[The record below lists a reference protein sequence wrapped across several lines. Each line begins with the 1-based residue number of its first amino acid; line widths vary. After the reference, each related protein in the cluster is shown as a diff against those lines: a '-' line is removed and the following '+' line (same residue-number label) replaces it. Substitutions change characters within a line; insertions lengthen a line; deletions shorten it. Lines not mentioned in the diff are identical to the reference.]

1 MKVLWVS
8 SKGYPLRGGAQ
19 KTAIAFLKILS
30 KKFDHKSHIYSFFP
44 IKRRL
49 LYNGVK
55 LNTFRDI
62 HELKVMVRKLEP
74 DIIISA
80 LDISHEVVRLTRI
93 FNIPCIVY
101 MPSFEYCPPNIK
113 EKKKWKVSPS
123 KDYPTKKEIKFV
135 LNGADAIVVNSHFM
149 KKRFKKQY
157 GINSKVIYPEFLKND
172 LLLSSKSLDQGDYIT
187 GVCGYPYK
195 GSDIFLNLAKTFRKE
210 KFLLVGNTDFNY
222 LQLFRKE
229 ENIKVLPFVSTKKFL
244 KMSKILLVSSQWPE
258 PFGRIA
264 VEAMAN
270 GIPTLASLTGGL
282 KEIVNCSSLGV
293 REFRNVNAWRKKLEE
308 LLSFR
313 NACELNSREG
323 KTISEKFL
331 KDSST
336 EQLNRLINTLI
347 ETKKPNFYGK
357 KVIAFCGTTK
367 EKTAYS
373 SINFKW
379 LNIFRKEKNYSV
391 LSLENPNEF
400 YNLPVDY
407 FVHHD
412 YQHNFNEVS
421 LPAEGKFIAVRTWDF
436 GKFPLNCVEKI
447 NEECDQ
453 LWVHSNWVKK
463 QAIKSGIYS
472 QKVKV
477 IPLGIDENIFKHV
490 GEKYHLPTEK
500 NFKFIFVGATVLR
513 KGIDILLQAYGQAFS
528 PEEDVC
534 LVIKDHSKDVFYSGI
549 KYKKEILNLV
559 NDKSYPE
566 LIYIDKFLSTEELAS
581 LYRACDVGVFPY
593 RAEGFSIP
601 ILETMACGVP
611 SIVPNFGACLDFCTP
626 SNSFLV
632 PVKRINVPVKGTFM
646 INTLGLR
653 EEVEEVDFCEMSV
666 DILASFLIK
675 AFHTSNDELKRKSSA
690 GVQVAHNNFKWSNSI
705 AQIKKHLEN
714 LDEYKTPLRLRIKRI
729 EMLKNRKKFEIAK
742 EIFLTR

>member
-1 MKVLWVS
+1 MKVLCITD
-8 SKGYPLRGGAQ
+8 KGYPIRGGGQ
-19 KTAIAFLKILS
+19 ITNIAFLKKLS
-30 KKFDHKSHIYSFFP
+30 EKFNYQCHLYNFFP
-44 IKRRL
+44 IKKRL
-49 LYNGVK
+49 LYGDVK
-55 LNTFRDI
+55 LNNFRDI
-62 HELKVMVRKLEP
+62 YELKIMIREFKP
-74 DIIISA
+74 DILISA
-80 LDISHEVVRLTRI
+80 MDTSHYVVKLAKLFDIPS
-93 FNIPCIVY
+93 IVY
-101 MPSFEYCPPNIK
+101 MHSFVYCPPNIK
-113 EKKKWKVSPS
+113 EKKKWKVSLS
-123 KDYPTKKEIKFV
+123 SEYPTEKEIKFV
-135 LNGADAIVVNSHFM
+135 LKEADTIVVNSHYLE
-149 KKRFKKQY
+149 KRFNKKY
-157 GINSKVIYPEFLKND
+157 GVNPQVIYPEFI
-172 LLLSSKSLDQGDYIT
+172 KSDMLVKKKSIAQGNYIT
-187 GVCGYPYK
+187 GVCGYAYK
-195 GSDIFLNLAKTFRKE
+195 GADIFLSLAKAFRGE
-210 KFLLVGNTDFNY
+210 NFLLVGNTDFNY
-222 LQLFRKE
+222 LKLFKKQ
-229 ENIKVLPFVSTKKFL
+229 ENIRVLPFVSTKKFL
-244 KMSKILLVSSQWPE
+244 KMSKIVLVPSQWAE

-293 REFRNVNAWRKKLEE
+293 REFRNVNAWRKKLEG
-308 LLSFR
+308 LLSSR

-347 ETKKPNFYGK
+347 EKKKPKFNGK
-357 KVIAFCGTTK
+357 KVIALCGTTK

-379 LNIFRKEKNYSV
+379 LNILRKEKNYSI

-421 LPAEGKFIAVRTWDF
+421 LPDEGKFVAVRTWDF
-436 GKFPLNCVEKI
+436 GKFPLNWVEKI
-447 NEECDQ
+447 NEKCDQ

-463 QAIKSGIYS
+463 QAIKSGVAS

-477 IPLGIDENIFKHV
+477 IPLGIDENVFMPI

-500 NFKFIFVGATVLR
+500 RLKFIFIGATVLR
-513 KGIDILLQAYGQAFS
+513 KGIDILLKAYRRAFN

-534 LVIKDHSKDVFYSGI
+534 LVIKDQPKDVFYSGI
-549 KYKKEILNLV
+549 KHKKEILNLV

-581 LYRACDVGVFPY
+581 LYRACNVGVFPY

-601 ILETMACGVP
+601 ILEAMACGVP

-646 INTLGLR
+646 INTLGFR
-653 EEVEEVDFCEMSV
+653 EEIEEVDFCEVPV
-666 DILASFLIK
+666 DILASFLRK
-675 AFHTSNDELKRKSSA
+675 AFHMSKNELKRKSRIGA
-690 GVQVAHNNFKWSNSI
+690 QVAHNSFKWSDSI
-705 AQIKKHLEN
+705 ALIKQHLDN
-714 LDEYKTPLRLRIKRI
+714 LDRYRTPARLGLIRLEK
-729 EMLKNRKKFEIAK
+729 EKNRDKFEIAK
-742 EIFLTR
+742 EIFLSR